1 MCVRP
6 LGLPCMLNWKA
17 APNIGSLLIQSGQC
31 LNSDTQSNI
40 LGFFSFGVVHL
51 SGLKLHL
58 INLLLILYLPR
69 ANIPLLITVLV
80 RKGGPL
86 HFRLMLQ
93 ENPATEKKKGDKLR
107 GFGKCSHC
115 NLTGDKSIIVFAW
128 LYCFTH

>member
-1 MCVRP
+1 M
-6 LGLPCMLNWKA
+6 
-17 APNIGSLLIQSGQC
+17 
-31 LNSDTQSNI
+31 
-40 LGFFSFGVVHL
+40 GFFSFGVVHL

-93 ENPATEKKKGDKLR
+93 ENPATEKKREINYEALANVHIVILPVIKVQLCLPGSTALR
-107 GFGKCSHC
+107 IEVI
-115 NLTGDKSIIVFAW
+115 NAYLM
-128 LYCFTH
+128 